1 MHDFA
6 IHHALVFDGNGGP
19 PFVGGVAVYQG
30 RIVEVGS
37 EVGPARENI
46 DAKGLAL
53 MPGIIDGHTHYDAQL
68 TWDPHADPSPA
79 LGVTTVVIGNCGF
92 TIAPCRPED
101 RDLTMRNLT
110 HVEGMSLDALRAGV
124 QWEFETFPQYLD
136 ALERRG
142 TGPNVA
148 AFVGHSSIRTYVMR
162 GEASERAATDTE
174 IAQMATIVREAIQ
187 AGAVGF
193 SSTTNEPHNGEG
205 GVPMPSR
212 LADQRELRA
221 LTQALSEAGGG
232 VFMTTK
238 GAVTSI
244 ADIEALAAESG
255 RPTLVSGFLHNPA
268 NPTRASGFLAEI
280 AAARTRGRRIWGEV
294 TCCPLTMDFT
304 MKSAYMF
311 EGFPAWKLAMESSH
325 DQLAAVYADPGFRA
339 AVKHDLVELRGR
351 RAFNS
356 EWHKLHVLETSAAN
370 KTLEGQSIA
379 QIAEQQGKHPLDAL
393 LDLALSEGL
402 QTQFT
407 AILLNSDESEV
418 AKLIGDPDN
427 YVTLSDAGAHLSF
440 FCDAGF
446 GLHLLGHW
454 VRDVGTF
461 SLQEA
466 VRKLTSQPADIF
478 GMHGRGRLA
487 IGQAADLL
495 LFDPATVGRGANVR
509 VHDLPAGAAR
519 LVSPAIGV
527 HGVWVN
533 GVQLVDGSGE
543 VQRGRRPGR
552 LLRDFADRRTDEPN
566 KEATT

>member
-1 MHDFA
+1 MHDLA
-6 IHHALVFDGNGGP
+6 IHYALIFDGNGGL
-19 PFVGGVAVYQG
+19 PFVGSLAVDQG
-30 RIVEVGS
+30 RIVEVKS

-46 DAKGLAL
+46 DARGLAL

-162 GEASERAATDTE
+162 GEASERAATDPE
-174 IAQMATIVREAIQ
+174 IAQMAAIVREAIH

-212 LADQRELRA
+212 LADQRELHA
-221 LTQALSEAGGG
+221 LTQALAEAGGG

-244 ADIEALAAESG
+244 ADIEALAASSG
-255 RPTLVSGFLHNPA
+255 RPTLISGFLHNPA

-311 EGFPAWKLAMESSH
+311 EGFPAWKRAMESSH
-325 DQLAAVYADPGFRA
+325 DQLATVYADPGFRA
-339 AVKHDLVELRGR
+339 AVKQDLIELRGR

-356 EWHKLHVLETSAAN
+356 EWHKLHVLETSAAH
-370 KTLEGQSIA
+370 KPFEGQSIA

-418 AKLIGDPDN
+418 AKLISDPEN

-487 IGQAADLL
+487 VGQAADLL

-533 GVQLVDGSGE
+533 GVRLVDGAGG
-543 VQRGRRPGR
+543 VQRERRPGR
-552 LLRDFADRRTDEPN
+552 LLRDFSDRRADKLN